1 MNVLDSIIG
10 ESEDSSGKIYGITT
24 GIVKEN
30 YDKENQGKVKVEMY
44 LGESGKNVTGWIPV
58 MSSYAG
64 AEYGNYWMPEV
75 GQEVVIGFHFGER
88 DYPIVLGCLWNKKNT
103 LPKETANDKNTV
115 KQFTTKGG
123 CKIVFNDEKGK
134 EKIEVETPGKL
145 SIIIED
151 EKKKI
156 QLKDEKEENSI
167 LVDCDKGTIVF
178 QAKTKL
184 EFKVGKES
192 ILTMDDKEVKLKNK
206 TIEQEG
212 TQKVAINGQNIA
224 ISAKSNVDISAN
236 ANASVKGNSG
246 VKIDSS
252 GMAEVKGGVVKIN

>member
-1 MNVLDSIIG
+1 MNLLDGIMG
-10 ESEDSSGKIYGITT
+10 EREDSSGKIYGITT

-30 YDKENQGKVKVEMY
+30 YNEENQGKVKVEMY

-64 AEYGNYWMPEV
+64 NEYGNYWMPEV

-103 LPKETANDKNTV
+103 LPKETANEKNTV
-115 KQFTTKGG
+115 KKFITKGG
-123 CKIVFNDEKGK
+123 CEIVFHDEKGK
-134 EKIEVETPGKL
+134 EKIEIGTPGKL
-145 SIIIED
+145 SIIVED
-151 EKKKI
+151 EKKRI
-156 QLKDEKEENSI
+156 QLKDEKEENTI
-167 LVDCDKGTIVF
+167 LVDCDKGTVVL

-184 EFKVGKES
+184 EFKVGNES
-192 ILTMDDKEVKLKNK
+192 ILTMDDKEVKIKNK

-212 TQKVAINGQNIA
+212 TQKVTMNGQNINIA
-224 ISAKSNVDISAN
+224 AKSNADISAN
-236 ANASVKGNSG
+236 ANVSIKGNSS